1 MGTDEKNDGGDEP
14 MKIAEQWRGI
24 WVIAYRDLLRF
35 TGDRIRLVSALAMPI
50 IFLVIFGAGFN
61 NVIGQL
67 APGIDFMKFVYPGI
81 IAMTVLNS
89 SLMSGLSIVWD
100 REFGFLREV
109 LVAPLSRGSVVA
121 GKIVGSAVISLAQ
134 GIIMLVIAPIVDV
147 RLTAMLVLKLV
158 PVLLIISISISALGI
173 LIASRMRSQQG
184 FQLVMMVL
192 LMPMT
197 FLSGVMF
204 PVNNVPVWMEVISK
218 VNPLTYGVDAVR
230 QLFLAVQPLPA
241 GIPAGIP
248 MPSAIGVTV
257 FGRTMGV
264 LDDTLVVAGLGILLL
279 IMAVVTFSRQE

>member
-1 MGTDEKNDGGDEP
+1 MKMG
-14 MKIAEQWRGI
+14 EQFRGV

-35 TGDRIRLVSALAMPI
+35 TGDRIRLFSSFAMPI
-50 IFLVIFGAGFN
+50 IFLVIFGAGFS

-67 APGIDFMKFVYPGI
+67 APGVDFMKFIYPGI

-89 SLMSGLSIVWD
+89 SMMSGLSIVWD

-121 GKIVGSAVISLAQ
+121 GKIVSSAVISLAQ
-134 GIIMLVIAPIVDV
+134 GVVMLILAPFVDV
-147 RLTAMLVLKLV
+147 RLTALLVLKLI
-158 PVLLIISISISALGI
+158 PVLLLISVSISALGI

-184 FQLVMMVL
+184 FQVVIMVL

-218 VNPLTYGVDAVR
+218 INPLTYGVDAVR

-241 GIPAGIP
+241 GMPAGIS
-248 MPSAIGVTV
+248 MSSAIGVTV
-257 FGRTMGV
+257 FNHTMSV
-264 LDDTLVVAGLGILLL
+264 MDDALVVAAIGAVLLTL
-279 IMAVVTFSRQE
+279 AAVAFSKQD